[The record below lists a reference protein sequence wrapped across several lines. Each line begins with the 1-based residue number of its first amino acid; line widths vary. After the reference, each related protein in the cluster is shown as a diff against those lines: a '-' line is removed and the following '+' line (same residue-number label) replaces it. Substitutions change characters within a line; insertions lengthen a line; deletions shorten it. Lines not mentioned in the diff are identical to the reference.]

1 MNSLRACF
9 NPQSAIR
16 DPKSAAF
23 ANSALRP
30 ASAGQSEISLVGFVN
45 EVTVAEDGW
54 AQLAPFGDYPGQAIL
69 RQPDG
74 TTKIFPAI
82 QRLDRDAADLMVA
95 RFKSPWHRL
104 KRYFTGC
111 HIYAGHPD
119 VSAFANDYPDK
130 TPKGMIVDLEAR
142 ANGLFCKPVFTPEG
156 SELVETRRLRAFSAY
171 WSAREIGGGPG
182 PGGKFL
188 RLYRPDFLK
197 SAGLTNHPNLPV
209 QLLNE
214 AQPQTSPPMK
224 KQLVIDFLAAQ
235 GITLAN
241 EAADDQIA
249 AALRQFGDR
258 VTAADSG
265 FAARGLELES
275 LRAELANERQ
285 GRIGAL
291 LDHAAA
297 AGRITAAQRADWA
310 GRLGSDFANAAAELG
325 RLAPALKTRALTLD
339 CGARKAEIANAG
351 ERRDALETLLKAEM
365 AVNGGDYDRAFA
377 TVQKAN
383 PTLFAAMKQPQPA

>member
-1 MNSLRACF
+1 MKTLTHSPTYPLTAH
-9 NPQSAIR
+9 
-16 DPKSAAF
+16 F
-23 ANSALRP
+23 ANAEVR
-30 ASAGQSEISLVGFVN
+30 ADGIAFVN

-82 QRLDRDAADLMVA
+82 QRLDRAAADLMVA

-119 VSAFANDYPDK
+119 VPAFANDYPDK

-142 ANGLFCKPVFTPEG
+142 ADGLFCKPVFTPEG
-156 SELVETRRLRAFSAY
+156 SDLVETRRLRAFSAY

-214 AQPQTSPPMK
+214 AQPQTPPPVK
-224 KQLVIDFLAAQ
+224 KQIIIDFLAAQ

-249 AALRQFGDR
+249 AALRQLGDR
-258 VTAADSG
+258 VAA
-265 FAARGLELES
+265 AENARGLELEA
-275 LRAELANERQ
+275 LRTELANERQ
-285 GRIGAL
+285 GHIGAL

-310 GRLGSDFANAAAELG
+310 GRLGSDFANAAAALN
-325 RLAPALKTRALTLD
+325 RLAPALKTSALTLD

-365 AVNGGDYDRAFA
+365 TVNGGDYNRAFT

-383 PTLFAAMKQPQPA
+383 PALFAAMKQPQPA